1 MLYTVLCYDCEERV
15 FSWTREEDD
24 AVMTRLGAVLDRVAE
39 QGKLAATAR
48 LAPTATARTLR
59 KAQAPFVITDGPF
72 AEAKEV
78 ILGFYLLDCESE
90 EEVLAIVR
98 DLGEANPGG
107 ALEVRPVAYFR
118 AGTLGA
124 VPAEGAV
131 LPVGAPRPVGAPAA

>member
-15 FSWTREEDD
+15 FSWTREQDD
-24 AVMTRLGAVLDRVAE
+24 AVMTRLGAVLDRLAD

-59 KAQAPFVITDGPF
+59 KARAPFVVTDGPF

-78 ILGFYLLDCESE
+78 ILGFYLIDCASE
-90 EEVLAIVR
+90 DEAMAIAR

-118 AGTLGA
+118 PGMLAPQPEGRAPQA
-124 VPAEGAV
+124 VHGIPAE
-131 LPVGAPRPVGAPAA
+131 PAPA